1 MTSIPSLWQ
10 ASGSSQRKNNKVS
23 RYLTGNRPNT
33 EREQETEQVLYTDV
47 MKVGKQPYLN
57 TLIEPLQLFVQTGIA
72 KESANVG
79 IV

>member
-1 MTSIPSLWQ
+1 LTSIPSLWQ
-10 ASGSSQRKNNKVS
+10 ASGSSHRKNNKVS